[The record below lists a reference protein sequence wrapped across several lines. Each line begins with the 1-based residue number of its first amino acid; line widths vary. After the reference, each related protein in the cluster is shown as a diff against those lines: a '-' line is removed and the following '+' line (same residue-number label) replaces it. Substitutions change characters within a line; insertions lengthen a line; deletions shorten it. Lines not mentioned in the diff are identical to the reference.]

1 MAVIIRCDIID
12 MICTSAAGHPGG
24 SLSAADVVTALYFR
38 VMRIDPKNPDW
49 PDRDRFIL
57 SKGHACPVW
66 YAALAERGYF
76 DKSNLKTLRRM
87 GSILQ
92 GHPDMRKTPGID
104 MTAGSLGHG
113 LSAGLGMAL
122 SGKLLQKDYHVFVII
137 GDGESQE
144 GSIWEASMAA
154 PNFKLDNLT
163 AILDYNHLQNDYCVD
178 DLMPIEPLADKWR
191 AFGWSVQEIN
201 GHDYA
206 EIMQALTTIPFEVGK
221 PNCVIAYTHKGEG
234 VSFIKDR
241 AGWHHRVPTEEELV
255 LSFIQDA
262 VQDTLGNSYAL
273 STELATADA
282 VVLYFTMWCPIC
294 DSHASH
300 MRSAIIPDFPQV
312 RFLLVDYVTGSITAS
327 RSAQLSNGYA
337 SSTVLV
343 DTDLSLFNLYQASMG
358 TTVVIDSTG
367 IVRMNEDY
375 KDGVKLRAVLEALP

>member
-1 MAVIIRCDIID
+1 MLQKPMSVKELEQMAVTIRCDIID
-12 MICTSAAGHPGG
+12 MICTAAAGHPGG

-76 DKSNLKTLRRM
+76 DKSHLKTLRQM

-122 SGKLLQKDYHVFVII
+122 SGKLQQKDYHVFVII

-163 AILDYNHLQNDYCVD
+163 AILDYNHLQNDYSVD
-178 DLMPIEPLADKWR
+178 DIMPIHPAVDKWQ
-191 AFGWSVQEIN
+191 AFGWHVLDID
-201 GHDYA
+201 GHDMA
-206 EIMQALTTIPFEVGK
+206 QVVQALEEAKSHQGTPTMIVANTVKGK
-221 PNCVIAYTHKGEG
+221 G
-234 VSFIKDR
+234 VSYMENVCEWHGRAPCQEEADR
-241 AGWHHRVPTEEELV
+241 ALEEL
-255 LSFIQDA
+255 
-262 VQDTLGNSYAL
+262 
-273 STELATADA
+273 
-282 VVLYFTMWCPIC
+282 
-294 DSHASH
+294 
-300 MRSAIIPDFPQV
+300 R
-312 RFLLVDYVTGSITAS
+312 R
-327 RSAQLSNGYA
+327 
-337 SSTVLV
+337 
-343 DTDLSLFNLYQASMG
+343 
-358 TTVVIDSTG
+358 
-367 IVRMNEDY
+367 
-375 KDGVKLRAVLEALP
+375 

>member
-1 MAVIIRCDIID
+1 MSQKPMSVEELEQMAVTIRCDIID
-12 MICTSAAGHPGG
+12 MICTAAAGHPGG

-76 DKSNLKTLRRM
+76 DKSHLKTLRQM

-122 SGKLLQKDYHVFVII
+122 SGKLQKKDYHVFVII

-163 AILDYNHLQNDYCVD
+163 AILDYNHLQNDYSVD
-178 DLMPIEPLADKWR
+178 DIMPIHPAVDKWQ
-191 AFGWSVQEIN
+191 AFGWHVLDID
-201 GHDYA
+201 GHDMA
-206 EIMQALTTIPFEVGK
+206 QVVQALEEAKSHQGTPTMIVANTVKGK
-221 PNCVIAYTHKGEG
+221 G
-234 VSFIKDR
+234 VSYMENVCE
-241 AGWHHRVPTEEELV
+241 WHGKAPCQEEADQALKEL
-255 LSFIQDA
+255 
-262 VQDTLGNSYAL
+262 
-273 STELATADA
+273 
-282 VVLYFTMWCPIC
+282 
-294 DSHASH
+294 
-300 MRSAIIPDFPQV
+300 R
-312 RFLLVDYVTGSITAS
+312 R
-327 RSAQLSNGYA
+327 
-337 SSTVLV
+337 
-343 DTDLSLFNLYQASMG
+343 
-358 TTVVIDSTG
+358 
-367 IVRMNEDY
+367 
-375 KDGVKLRAVLEALP
+375 